1 MCVFNT
7 LNIMYV
13 VLLSYSFMRT
23 IQWMSLGELWKG
35 TVFIDQ
41 KKYVVA
47 GIHKQC
53 CCSQS
58 YITDRC
64 NYRKADIDI
73 DRLF

>member
-1 MCVFNT
+1 MCVSNT
-7 LNIMYV
+7 LNIIVPIYV
-13 VLLSYSFMRT
+13 VFLSYSFMRT
-23 IQWMSLGELWKG
+23 IQWMSLGELWKE

-58 YITDRC
+58 
-64 NYRKADIDI
+64 
-73 DRLF
+73 